1 MWKPNMPHK
10 EMEANAETAKWKT
23 FGIVKGSDME
33 TGIGIGIGIDICTG
47 TSFKDQTCANAAL

>member
-1 MWKPNMPHK
+1 MPHK

-23 FGIVKGSDME
+23 FGIVKGSDMV

-47 TSFKDQTCANAAL
+47 ASFKDQTCANAAL